1 MDSQKE
7 LRKVDKFQKLVES
20 YLLLADKVMTAQKEA
35 MLNLKYSSIF
45 YTAQLE
51 DAKKVAHVG
60 IFFNT

>member
-20 YLLLADKVMTAQKEA
+20 YLSLADKVMTAQKEA

-51 DAKKVAHVG
+51 DAKKVAHVS
-60 IFFNT
+60 IFCNT